1 MRITNK
7 MMTNNAL
14 YNINNNK
21 NLMSRL
27 EQQYSSGKKI
37 TKPSDDPIVAVRA
50 LKFRTNLS
58 ELNQYYEKNIP
69 EALAWMDVTESALN
83 TVNEIITSMNTYCNQ
98 GANDYPTAEDRNAI
112 AENLEQLKGQLYQE
126 GNTNYAGRYVFS
138 GYKTDTSL
146 VFNEEMTNLEYTITE
161 PLNPETIDRVS
172 KVINEVNID
181 DYNPDDLA
189 AWDTTVPTKVEAY
202 RLKLSYMELAE
213 NKDIVSFSYKDK
225 DGNTHA
231 LTDTTTPKIVTVS
244 ATDTNAYAPED
255 GTIHFIPENGE
266 LILSDDMYETLRTAT
281 DIQAVYEKD
290 HFYTND
296 LRPEHYFSCVKTD
309 TDKAIEQG
317 KNPIEYT
324 KEYDEDGHVIGQ
336 PIEYEVNF
344 NQKLTINTEGHEAF
358 TTGIGRMIEEIII
371 SIEAVKNVE
380 DSMAEVDK
388 MLEDSS
394 ISDEQRVTL
403 EEIKEQ
409 LKSEFTLKTAI
420 MTEAFQRGITTTE
433 KEQENINVAVADLG
447 GRYKRLLLT
456 ESRLSDQQVDFSDLL
471 SQNEDADL
479 VDTIIKYSAAETV
492 YNSSLSAASKLV
504 QTSLM
509 DFL

>member
-21 NLMSRL
+21 NLLSNL

-69 EALAWMDVTESALN
+69 DALAWMDVTESALN
-83 TVNEIITSMNTYCNQ
+83 TVNGIITAMNTYCNQ

-112 AENLEQLKGQLYQE
+112 ATNLEELKGQLYQE

-146 VFNEEMTNLEYTITE
+146 VFNAATTNLKYEITE
-161 PLNPETIDRVS
+161 PLEADSIDRIS
-172 KVINEVNID
+172 KIVNEVDIEEYDPGNLD
-181 DYNPDDLA
+181 
-189 AWDTTVPTKVEAY
+189 AWDKTVPSKIEAY
-202 RLKLSYMELAE
+202 RMKLSYTKVDEAKIKFTYTTKE
-213 NKDIVSFSYKDK
+213 
-225 DGNTHA
+225 GNTFTLDGSETA
-231 LTDTTTPKIVTVS
+231 APKIETISVLE
-244 ATDTNAYAPED
+244 DGAYEPEA
-255 GTIHFIPENGE
+255 GTIHFIPETGE
-266 LILSDDMYETLRTAT
+266 LILSDDMYETLRTST
-281 DIQAVYEKD
+281 GIQAEYIKD
-290 HFYTND
+290 NFDMND
-296 LRPEHYFSCVKTD
+296 LRPEHYFDCTVTD
-309 TDKAIEQG
+309 MVDPG
-317 KNPIEYT
+317 KEPITYT
-324 KEYDEDGHVIGQ
+324 KQNQQIQ
-336 PIEYEVNF
+336 YEVNF
-344 NQKLTINTEGHEAF
+344 NQKLTINTQGSEAF
-358 TTGIGRMIEEIII
+358 TTGICRMIDEIIN
-371 SIEAVKNVE
+371 AVNDVKAVE
-380 DSMAEVDK
+380 DSMAEVEK
-388 MLEDSS
+388 MLKDTS
-394 ISDEQRVTL
+394 ISDDQRTKL
-403 EEIKEQ
+403 EEIREQ
-409 LKSEFTLKTAI
+409 LKSEFTLKTAV

-433 KEQENINVAVADLG
+433 KEQEILNVATADLG
-447 GRYKRLLLT
+447 GRYKRLQLT
-456 ESRLSDQQVDFSDLL
+456 ESRLSDQQVDFEDLL

-504 QTSLM
+504 QTSLL

>member
-21 NLMSRL
+21 NLLSNL

-50 LKFRTNLS
+50 LKFRTNLA

-69 EALAWMDVTESALN
+69 DALAWMDVTESALN
-83 TVNEIITSMNTYCNQ
+83 TVNSIITSMNTYCNQ

-112 AENLEQLKGQLYQE
+112 ATNLEQLRGQLYQE

-146 VFNEEMTNLEYTITE
+146 VFNEATTNLKYEITE
-161 PLNPETIDRVS
+161 PLEAESIDRIS
-172 KVINEVNID
+172 KIVNEVDID
-181 DYNPDDLA
+181 AYDPDNLA
-189 AWDTTVPTKVEAY
+189 AWDKTVPSKIEAY
-202 RLKLSYMELAE
+202 RMKLSYTDVDDASI
-213 NKDIVSFSYKDK
+213 KFSYTTKEGTTVNLNGTENAVPMLVTKSVLD
-225 DGNTHA
+225 DG
-231 LTDTTTPKIVTVS
+231 
-244 ATDTNAYAPED
+244 AYEPAA
-255 GTIHFIPENGE
+255 GTINFIPETGE
-266 LILSDDMYETLRTAT
+266 LILANDMYEILRTAT
-281 DIQAVYEKD
+281 DIKAEYVKD
-290 HFYTND
+290 EFDIND
-296 LRPEHYFSCVKTD
+296 LRPEHYFNCTVTD
-309 TDKAIEQG
+309 TADPAKE
-317 KNPIEYT
+317 PVTYT
-324 KEYDEDGHVIGQ
+324 KEDQ
-336 PIEYEVNF
+336 PIQYEVNF
-344 NQKLTINTEGHEAF
+344 NQKLTINTQGSEAF
-358 TTGIGRMIEEIII
+358 TTGICRMIDEIIN
-371 SIEAVKNVE
+371 AVNDVKAVE
-380 DSMAEVDK
+380 DSMTEVDK
-388 MLEDSS
+388 MLEDTS
-394 ISDEQRVTL
+394 ISNAQRAKL

-409 LKSEFTLKTAI
+409 LKSEFTLKTAV

-433 KEQENINVAVADLG
+433 KEQEVLNVATADLG
-447 GRYKRLLLT
+447 GRYKRLQLT
-456 ESRLSDQQVDFSDLL
+456 ESRLSDQQVDFEELL

-504 QTSLM
+504 QTSLL

>member
-21 NLMSRL
+21 NLMSKL

-69 EALAWMDVTESALN
+69 DALAWMDVTESALN
-83 TVNEIITSMNTYCNQ
+83 TVNGIITSMNTYCNQ
-98 GANDYPTAEDRNAI
+98 GVNDYPTAEDRNAI
-112 AENLEQLKGQLYQE
+112 ATNLEELKGQLYQE

-146 VFNEEMTNLEYTITE
+146 VFNEATTNLKYEITE
-161 PLNPETIDRVS
+161 PLESDSIDRIS
-172 KVINEVNID
+172 KIVNEVDID
-181 DYNPDDLA
+181 EYDPNNLD
-189 AWDTTVPTKVEAY
+189 AWDKTVPSKIEAY
-202 RLKLSYMELAE
+202 RMKLSYTDVDAGQI
-213 NKDIVSFSYKDK
+213 KFSYTEK
-225 DGNTHA
+225 DGTTHVLDGSEVVA
-231 LTDTTTPKIVTVS
+231 PKI
-244 ATDTNAYAPED
+244 ATMSVLDDGAYEPEA
-255 GTIHFIPENGE
+255 GTIHFIPETGE
-266 LILSDDMYETLRTAT
+266 LILAADMYETLRTST
-281 DIQAVYEKD
+281 DIKAEYVKD
-290 HFYTND
+290 EFDIND
-296 LRPEHYFSCVKTD
+296 LRPEHYFDCTVTD
-309 TDKAIEQG
+309 TVDPG
-317 KNPIEYT
+317 KEPITYT
-324 KEYDEDGHVIGQ
+324 KQDQ
-336 PIEYEVNF
+336 PIQYEVNF
-344 NQKLTINTEGHEAF
+344 NQKLTINTQGSEAF
-358 TTGIGRMIEEIII
+358 TTGICRMIDEIIN
-371 SIEAVKNVE
+371 AVNDVKAVE

-388 MLEDSS
+388 MLEDTS
-394 ISDEQRVTL
+394 ISDAQRKKL

-409 LKSEFTLKTAI
+409 LKSEFTLKTAV

-433 KEQENINVAVADLG
+433 KEQEILNVATADLG
-447 GRYKRLLLT
+447 GRYKRLQLT
-456 ESRLSDQQVDFSDLL
+456 ESRLSDQQVDFEDLL

-504 QTSLM
+504 QTSLL

>member
-21 NLMSRL
+21 NLLSNL

-50 LKFRTNLS
+50 LKFRTNLA

-69 EALAWMDVTESALN
+69 DALAWMDVTESALN
-83 TVNEIITSMNTYCNQ
+83 TVNSIITSMNTYCNQ

-112 AENLEQLKGQLYQE
+112 ATNLEQLRGQLYQE

-146 VFNEEMTNLEYTITE
+146 VFNEATTNLKYEITE
-161 PLNPETIDRVS
+161 PLEAESIDRIS
-172 KVINEVNID
+172 KIVNEVDID
-181 DYNPDDLA
+181 AYDPDNLA
-189 AWDTTVPTKVEAY
+189 AWDKTVPSKIEAY
-202 RLKLSYMELAE
+202 RMKLSYTDVDDASI
-213 NKDIVSFSYKDK
+213 KFSY
-225 DGNTHA
+225 
-231 LTDTTTPKIVTVS
+231 TTKEGTAVTNPMIVTKSVL
-244 ATDTNAYAPED
+244 DDGAYEPAA
-255 GTIHFIPENGE
+255 GTINFIPETGE
-266 LILSDDMYETLRTAT
+266 LILSNDMYETLRTAT
-281 DIQAVYEKD
+281 DIKAEYVKD
-290 HFYTND
+290 EFDIND
-296 LRPEHYFSCVKTD
+296 LRPEHYFNCTVTD
-309 TDKAIEQG
+309 TADPAKE
-317 KNPIEYT
+317 PVTYT
-324 KEYDEDGHVIGQ
+324 KEDQ
-336 PIEYEVNF
+336 PIQYEVNF
-344 NQKLTINTEGHEAF
+344 NQKLTINTQGSEAF
-358 TTGIGRMIEEIII
+358 TTGICRMIDEIIN
-371 SIEAVKNVE
+371 AVNDVKAVE

-388 MLEDSS
+388 MLEDPS
-394 ISDEQRVTL
+394 ISNAQRAKL

-409 LKSEFTLKTAI
+409 LKSEFTLKTAV

-433 KEQENINVAVADLG
+433 KEQEVLNVATADLG
-447 GRYKRLLLT
+447 GRYKRLQLT
-456 ESRLSDQQVDFSDLL
+456 ESRLSDQQVDFEELL

-504 QTSLM
+504 QTSLL

>member
-21 NLMSRL
+21 NLMSNL

-69 EALAWMDVTESALN
+69 DALAWMDVTESALN
-83 TVNEIITSMNTYCNQ
+83 TVNGIITSMNTYCNQ

-112 AENLEQLKGQLYQE
+112 ATNLEQLKGQLYQE

-146 VFNEEMTNLEYTITE
+146 VFNEATTHLKYEITE
-161 PLNPETIDRVS
+161 PLEAESIDRISTIV
-172 KVINEVNID
+172 NEVD
-181 DYNPDDLA
+181 LDSFDPDNLD
-189 AWDTTVPTKVEAY
+189 AWDKTVPSKIETY
-202 RLKLSYMELAE
+202 RMKLSYTGVDAGNIKFTYTTKEGDTVTLDGSE
-213 NKDIVSFSYKDK
+213 NAVPTIATKSVL
-225 DGNTHA
+225 DG
-231 LTDTTTPKIVTVS
+231 D
-244 ATDTNAYAPED
+244 AYEPAN
-255 GTIHFIPENGE
+255 GTIHFIPETGE
-266 LILSDDMYETLRTAT
+266 LILSDDMYEVLRTST
-281 DIQAVYEKD
+281 GIQAEYVKD
-290 HFYTND
+290 EFGIND
-296 LRPEHYFSCVKTD
+296 LRPEHYFDCTLTD
-309 TDKAIEQG
+309 TSDPA
-317 KNPIEYT
+317 
-324 KEYDEDGHVIGQ
+324 KEPVTYKKENQ

-344 NQKLTINTEGHEAF
+344 NQKLTINTQGSEAF
-358 TTGIGRMIEEIII
+358 TTGICRMIDEIVNAIND
-371 SIEAVKNVE
+371 VKAVE

-388 MLEDSS
+388 MLKDAS
-394 ISDEQRVTL
+394 ISNAQRTKL

-409 LKSEFTLKTAI
+409 LKSEFTLKTVI

-433 KEQENINVAVADLG
+433 KEQEILNVATADLG
-447 GRYKRLLLT
+447 GRYKRLQLT
-456 ESRLSDQQVDFSDLL
+456 ESRLSDQQVDFEELL

-504 QTSLM
+504 QTSLL

>member
-21 NLMSRL
+21 NLLSNL

-69 EALAWMDVTESALN
+69 DALAWMDVTESALN
-83 TVNEIITSMNTYCNQ
+83 TVNGIITSMNTYCNQ

-112 AENLEQLKGQLYQE
+112 ATNLEQLKGQLYQE

-146 VFNEEMTNLEYTITE
+146 VFNEATTNLKYEITE
-161 PLNPETIDRVS
+161 PLEAESIDRIS
-172 KVINEVNID
+172 KIINEVDLDAYDPN
-181 DYNPDDLA
+181 NLA
-189 AWDTTVPTKVEAY
+189 AWDKTVPSKIEAY
-202 RLKLSYMELAE
+202 RMKLSYTNVDNAAVKFTYTTKEGRTVTLDGSENAVPMLAT
-213 NKDIVSFSYKDK
+213 KSVLDAD
-225 DGNTHA
+225 
-231 LTDTTTPKIVTVS
+231 
-244 ATDTNAYAPED
+244 AYEPAN
-255 GTIHFIPENGE
+255 GTINFIPETGE
-266 LILSDDMYETLRTAT
+266 LILANDMYETLRTSTGIKAEYVKDEF
-281 DIQAVYEKD
+281 DI
-290 HFYTND
+290 ND
-296 LRPEHYFSCVKTD
+296 LRPEHYFDCTVTD
-309 TDKAIEQG
+309 TADPAKE
-317 KNPIEYT
+317 PVTYT
-324 KEYDEDGHVIGQ
+324 KKDQ

-344 NQKLTINTEGHEAF
+344 NQKLTINTQGSEAF
-358 TTGIGRMIEEIII
+358 TTGICRMIDEIIN
-371 SIEAVKNVE
+371 AVNDVKEVE

-394 ISDEQRVTL
+394 ISNAQRTKL

-409 LKSEFTLKTAI
+409 LKSEFTLKTTV

-433 KEQENINVAVADLG
+433 KEQEVLNVATADLG
-447 GRYKRLLLT
+447 GRYKRLQLT
-456 ESRLSDQQVDFSDLL
+456 ESRLSDQQVDFEDLL
-471 SQNEDADL
+471 SKNEDADL

-504 QTSLM
+504 QTSLL

>member
-21 NLMSRL
+21 NLLSNL

-50 LKFRTNLS
+50 LKFRTNLA

-69 EALAWMDVTESALN
+69 DALAWMDVTESALN
-83 TVNEIITSMNTYCNQ
+83 TVNSIITSMNTYCNQ

-112 AENLEQLKGQLYQE
+112 ATNLEQLRGQLYQE

-146 VFNEEMTNLEYTITE
+146 VFNEATTNLKYEITE
-161 PLNPETIDRVS
+161 PLEAESIDRIS
-172 KVINEVNID
+172 KIVNEVDID
-181 DYNPDDLA
+181 AYDPDNLA
-189 AWDTTVPTKVEAY
+189 AWDKTVPSKIEAY
-202 RLKLSYMELAE
+202 RMKLSYTDVDDASI
-213 NKDIVSFSYKDK
+213 KFSY
-225 DGNTHA
+225 
-231 LTDTTTPKIVTVS
+231 TTKEGTTVTNPMIVTKSVL
-244 ATDTNAYAPED
+244 DDGAYEPAA
-255 GTIHFIPENGE
+255 GTINFIPETGE
-266 LILSDDMYETLRTAT
+266 LILANDMYETLRTAT
-281 DIQAVYEKD
+281 DIKAEYVKD
-290 HFYTND
+290 EFDIND
-296 LRPEHYFSCVKTD
+296 LRPEHYFNCTVTD
-309 TDKAIEQG
+309 TADPAKE
-317 KNPIEYT
+317 PVTYT
-324 KEYDEDGHVIGQ
+324 KEDQ
-336 PIEYEVNF
+336 PIQYEVNF
-344 NQKLTINTEGHEAF
+344 NQKLTINTQGSEAF
-358 TTGIGRMIEEIII
+358 TTGICRMIDEIIN
-371 SIEAVKNVE
+371 AVNDVKAVE

-388 MLEDSS
+388 MLEDTS
-394 ISDEQRVTL
+394 ISNAQRAKL

-409 LKSEFTLKTAI
+409 LKSEFTLKTAV

-433 KEQENINVAVADLG
+433 KEQEVLNVATADLG
-447 GRYKRLLLT
+447 GRYKRLQLT
-456 ESRLSDQQVDFSDLL
+456 ESRLSDQQVDFEELL

-504 QTSLM
+504 QTSLL

>member
-21 NLMSRL
+21 NLLSNL

-50 LKFRTNLS
+50 LKFRTNLA

-69 EALAWMDVTESALN
+69 DALAWMDVTESALN
-83 TVNEIITSMNTYCNQ
+83 TVNGIITSMNTYCNQ

-112 AENLEQLKGQLYQE
+112 ATNLEQLRGQLYQE

-146 VFNEEMTNLEYTITE
+146 VFNEATTNLKYEITE
-161 PLNPETIDRVS
+161 PLEAESIDRIS
-172 KVINEVNID
+172 TIINEVNID
-181 DYNPDDLA
+181 DYDPDDLE
-189 AWDTTVPTKVEAY
+189 AWDATVPSKVEAY
-202 RLKLSYMELAE
+202 RMKLSYTEVDDAE
-213 NKDIVSFSYKDK
+213 IAFSYKTK
-225 DGNTHA
+225 DGGEVTLDGSEN
-231 LTDTTTPKIVTVS
+231 TTPTIVTKSVM
-244 ATDTNAYAPED
+244 ED
-255 GTIHFIPENGE
+255 GAYEPEAGTINFIPETGE
-266 LILSDDMYETLRTAT
+266 LILAADMYETIRTAT
-281 DIQAVYEKD
+281 DIQVEYVKD
-290 HFYTND
+290 EFDIND
-296 LRPEHYFSCVKTD
+296 LRPEHYFDCTM
-309 TDKAIEQG
+309 TDKE
-317 KNPIEYT
+317 NPE
-324 KEYDEDGHVIGQ
+324 KEPVVYKKEDQKIQ
-336 PIEYEVNF
+336 YEVNF
-344 NQKLTINTEGHEAF
+344 NQKLTINTQGSEAF
-358 TTGIGRMIEEIII
+358 TTGICRMIDEIIN
-371 SIEAVKNVE
+371 AVNDVKQVE
-380 DSMAEVDK
+380 DSMAEVDR
-388 MLEDSS
+388 MLADAS
-394 ISDEQRVTL
+394 ISSAQREKL

-409 LKSEFTLKTAI
+409 LKSEFTLKTTV

-433 KEQENINVAVADLG
+433 KEQEVLNVATADLG
-447 GRYKRLLLT
+447 GRYKRLQLT
-456 ESRLSDQQVDFSDLL
+456 ESRLSDQQVDFEDLL

-504 QTSLM
+504 QTSLL

>member
-21 NLMSRL
+21 NLLSNL

-69 EALAWMDVTESALN
+69 DALAWMDVTESALN
-83 TVNEIITSMNTYCNQ
+83 TVNDIITSMNTYCNQ

-112 AENLEQLKGQLYQE
+112 ATNLEQLRGQLYQE

-146 VFNEEMTNLEYTITE
+146 VFNEATTNLKYEITE
-161 PLNPETIDRVS
+161 PLEAESIDRIS
-172 KVINEVNID
+172 TIINEV
-181 DYNPDDLA
+181 DLDSYDPNNLD
-189 AWDTTVPTKVEAY
+189 AWDDTVPSKIEAY
-202 RLKLSYMELAE
+202 RMKLSYTEVDDASIKFTYTTKEGKTVTLDGTE
-213 NKDIVSFSYKDK
+213 N
-225 DGNTHA
+225 A
-231 LTDTTTPKIVTVS
+231 TPAIVTKS
-244 ATDTNAYAPED
+244 ILDGGAYEPAE
-255 GTIHFIPENGE
+255 GTIHFIPETGE
-266 LILSDDMYETLRTAT
+266 LILANDMYEVLRTST
-281 DIQAVYEKD
+281 DIKAEYVKD
-290 HFYTND
+290 EFDIND
-296 LRPEHYFSCVKTD
+296 LRPEHYFDCTLTD
-309 TDKAIEQG
+309 TD
-317 KNPIEYT
+317 NPDKEPVVYT
-324 KEYDEDGHVIGQ
+324 KKDQ
-336 PIEYEVNF
+336 PIQYEVNF
-344 NQKLTINTEGHEAF
+344 NQKLTINTQGSDAF
-358 TTGIGRMIEEIII
+358 TTGICRMIDEIIN
-371 SIEAVKNVE
+371 AVNDVKAVE
-380 DSMAEVDK
+380 DSMTEVDK
-388 MLEDSS
+388 MLEDTS
-394 ISDEQRVTL
+394 ISNAQRTKL

-409 LKSEFTLKTAI
+409 LKSEFTLKTAV

-433 KEQENINVAVADLG
+433 KEQEVLNVATADLG
-447 GRYKRLLLT
+447 GRYKRLQLT
-456 ESRLSDQQVDFSDLL
+456 ESRLSDQQVDFEDLL

-504 QTSLM
+504 QTSLL

>member
-21 NLMSRL
+21 NLLSNL

-50 LKFRTNLS
+50 LKFRTNLA

-69 EALAWMDVTESALN
+69 DALAWMDVTESALN
-83 TVNEIITSMNTYCNQ
+83 TVNGIITSMNTYCNQ

-112 AENLEQLKGQLYQE
+112 ATNLEQLKGQLYQE

-146 VFNEEMTNLEYTITE
+146 VFNEATTNLKYEITE
-161 PLNPETIDRVS
+161 PLEPDSIDRIS
-172 KVINEVNID
+172 KIINEVNL
-181 DYNPDDLA
+181 DYYDPNDLD
-189 AWDTTVPTKVEAY
+189 AWDKTVPSKIETY
-202 RLKLSYMELAE
+202 RMKLSYSEVKAGAIKFTYTTWEGKQYTLDGTE
-213 NKDIVSFSYKDK
+213 NGTPAIKTMSVLE
-225 DGNTHA
+225 DG
-231 LTDTTTPKIVTVS
+231 
-244 ATDTNAYAPED
+244 AYEPEE
-255 GTIHFIPENGE
+255 GTIHFIPETGE
-266 LILSDDMYETLRTAT
+266 LILAKDMYETLRTSVNIKAEYVKSSF
-281 DIQAVYEKD
+281 DI
-290 HFYTND
+290 ND
-296 LRPEHYFSCVKTD
+296 LRPEHYFDCTVTD
-309 TDKAIEQG
+309 TEDPAKE
-317 KNPIEYT
+317 PVTYT
-324 KEYDEDGHVIGQ
+324 KQNQ

-344 NQKLTINTEGHEAF
+344 NQKLTINTQGSEAF
-358 TTGIGRMIEEIII
+358 TTGICRMIDEIII
-371 SIEAVKNVE
+371 AVIDVKAVE

-394 ISDEQRVTL
+394 ISNAQRAKL

-409 LKSEFTLKTAI
+409 LKSEFTLKTAV

-433 KEQENINVAVADLG
+433 KEQEILNVATADLG
-447 GRYKRLLLT
+447 GRYKRLQLT
-456 ESRLSDQQVDFSDLL
+456 ESRLSDQQVDFEDLL
-471 SQNEDADL
+471 SKNEDADL

-504 QTSLM
+504 QTSLL

>member
-21 NLMSRL
+21 NLLSNL
-27 EQQYSSGKKI
+27 EQQYSTGKKI

-69 EALAWMDVTESALN
+69 DALAWMDVTESALN
-83 TVNEIITSMNTYCNQ
+83 TVNSIITSMNTYCNQ

-112 AENLEQLKGQLYQE
+112 ATNLEQLRGQLYQE

-146 VFNEEMTNLEYTITE
+146 VFNEATTNLKYEITE
-161 PLNPETIDRVS
+161 PLEAESIDRIS
-172 KVINEVNID
+172 TIINEVDID
-181 DYNPDDLA
+181 AYDPNDLD
-189 AWDTTVPTKVEAY
+189 AWDNTVPSKIEAY
-202 RLKLSYMELAE
+202 RMKLSYTEVDDGSIKFTYTTKEGQTVTLDGSE
-213 NKDIVSFSYKDK
+213 NGVPKMVTKSIL
-225 DGNTHA
+225 DG
-231 LTDTTTPKIVTVS
+231 D
-244 ATDTNAYAPED
+244 AYQPED
-255 GTIHFIPENGE
+255 GNIHFIPETGE
-266 LILSDDMYETLRTAT
+266 LIMADNMYETLRTST
-281 DIQAVYEKD
+281 DIKVEYVKD
-290 HFYTND
+290 TFDVND
-296 LRPEHYFSCVKTD
+296 LRPEHYFDCTVTD
-309 TDKAIEQG
+309 TADPAKE
-317 KNPIEYT
+317 PITYT
-324 KEYDEDGHVIGQ
+324 KKDQ
-336 PIEYEVNF
+336 PIQYEVNF
-344 NQKLTINTEGHEAF
+344 NQKLTINTQGSEAF
-358 TTGIGRMIEEIII
+358 TTGICRMIDEIIN
-371 SIEAVKNVE
+371 AVNDVKAVE

-388 MLEDSS
+388 MLEDTS
-394 ISDEQRVTL
+394 ITNAQRTKL

-409 LKSEFTLKTAI
+409 LKSEFTLKTAV

-433 KEQENINVAVADLG
+433 KEQEVLNVATADLG

-456 ESRLSDQQVDFSDLL
+456 ESRLSDQQVDFEELL

-504 QTSLM
+504 QTSLL

>member
-21 NLMSRL
+21 NLLSNL

-69 EALAWMDVTESALN
+69 DALAWMDVTESALN
-83 TVNEIITSMNTYCNQ
+83 TVNGIITSMNTYCNQ

-112 AENLEQLKGQLYQE
+112 ATNLEQLKGQLYQE

-146 VFNEEMTNLEYTITE
+146 VFNEATTNLKYEITE
-161 PLNPETIDRVS
+161 PLEAESIDRIS
-172 KVINEVNID
+172 TIINEVDID
-181 DYNPDDLA
+181 DYDPNNLG
-189 AWDTTVPTKVEAY
+189 AWDSTVPSKIEAY
-202 RLKLSYMELAE
+202 RMKLSYTDVNDGSIKFTYTTQAGQTVTLDGSE
-213 NKDIVSFSYKDK
+213 N
-225 DGNTHA
+225 A
-231 LTDTTTPKIVTVS
+231 TPTIVTKS
-244 ATDTNAYAPED
+244 LLED
-255 GTIHFIPENGE
+255 GAYEPAPGNIHFIPETGE
-266 LILSDDMYETLRTAT
+266 LILANDMYETLRTST
-281 DIQAVYEKD
+281 DIKVEYVKD
-290 HFYTND
+290 EFDIND
-296 LRPEHYFSCVKTD
+296 LRPEHYFDCTVTD
-309 TDKAIEQG
+309 MEDPG
-317 KNPIEYT
+317 KEPITYT
-324 KEYDEDGHVIGQ
+324 KKDQ
-336 PIEYEVNF
+336 PIQYEVNF
-344 NQKLTINTEGHEAF
+344 NQKLTINTQGSEAF
-358 TTGIGRMIEEIII
+358 TTGICRMIDEIIN
-371 SIEAVKNVE
+371 AVNDVKAVE

-394 ISDEQRVTL
+394 ISEAQRTKL

-409 LKSEFTLKTAI
+409 LKSEFTLKTAV

-433 KEQENINVAVADLG
+433 KEQEVLNVATADLG

-456 ESRLSDQQVDFSDLL
+456 ESRLSDQQVDFEDLL

-504 QTSLM
+504 QTSLL

>member
-21 NLMSRL
+21 NLMSNL

-69 EALAWMDVTESALN
+69 DALAWMDVTESALS
-83 TVNEIITSMNTYCNQ
+83 TVNDIITSMNTYCNQ

-112 AENLEQLKGQLYQE
+112 ATNLEELKGQLYQE

-146 VFNEEMTNLEYTITE
+146 VFNEETTNLKYEITE
-161 PLNPETIDRVS
+161 PLEAESIDRVS
-172 KVINEVNID
+172 KVLHEAD
-181 DYNPDDLA
+181 FDSFDPQNPG
-189 AWDTTVPTKVEAY
+189 AWDMTMPVKIEQY
-202 RLKLSYMELAE
+202 RMKLSYTGLEADE
-213 NKDIVSFSYKDK
+213 GIKFSY
-225 DGNTHA
+225 
-231 LTDTTTPKIVTVS
+231 TT
-244 ATDTNAYAPED
+244 ED
-255 GTIHFIPENGE
+255 GRNVELDERDNSLNQISVNDPKAYEPDPGTINFIPETGE
-266 LILSDDMYETLRTAT
+266 LILSQEMYEELRTSTNIKAEYVKDEF
-281 DIQAVYEKD
+281 DI
-290 HFYTND
+290 ND
-296 LRPEHYFSCVKTD
+296 LRPEHYFDCTVTD
-309 TDKAIEQG
+309 TEDPAKE
-317 KNPIEYT
+317 PVTYT
-324 KEYDEDGHVIGQ
+324 KQDQQIQ
-336 PIEYEVNF
+336 YEVNF
-344 NQKLTINTEGHEAF
+344 NQKLTINTQGSDAF
-358 TTGIGRMIEEIII
+358 TTGITRMIDEIVN
-371 SIEAVKNVE
+371 SINSVKAVE
-380 DSMAEVDK
+380 DAMLEVDK
-388 MLEDSS
+388 MLADTSVVGEK
-394 ISDEQRVTL
+394 RTKL

-409 LKSEFTLKTAI
+409 LKAEHALKTTV
-420 MTEAFQRGITTTE
+420 MTEAFQRGITITE
-433 KEQENINVAVADLG
+433 KEQEVLNVATADMG
-447 GRYKRLLLT
+447 GRYKRLQLT
-456 ESRLSDQQVDFSDLL
+456 QSRLSDQQVDFEELL
-471 SQNEDADL
+471 SNNEDADL

>member
-21 NLMSRL
+21 NLLSNL

-69 EALAWMDVTESALN
+69 DALAWMDVTESALK
-83 TVNEIITSMNTYCNQ
+83 TVNGIITSMNTYCNQ

-112 AENLEQLKGQLYQE
+112 ATNLEQLKGQLYQE

-146 VFNEEMTNLEYTITE
+146 VFNEATTNLKYEITE
-161 PLNPETIDRVS
+161 PLEAESIDRIS
-172 KVINEVNID
+172 TIINEVDINAYD
-181 DYNPDDLA
+181 PNNLG
-189 AWDTTVPTKVEAY
+189 AWDVTVPSKIEAY
-202 RLKLSYMELAE
+202 RMKLSYTDVNDGTIKFTYTTQAGQTVTLDGSE
-213 NKDIVSFSYKDK
+213 NATPTIATKSLLE
-225 DGNTHA
+225 DG
-231 LTDTTTPKIVTVS
+231 
-244 ATDTNAYAPED
+244 AYEPAA
-255 GTIHFIPENGE
+255 GTIHFIPETGE
-266 LILSDDMYETLRTAT
+266 LILANDMYETLRTST
-281 DIQAVYEKD
+281 DIKVEYVKD
-290 HFYTND
+290 EFDIND
-296 LRPEHYFSCVKTD
+296 LRPEHYFDCTVTD
-309 TDKAIEQG
+309 TEDPAKE
-317 KNPIEYT
+317 PITYT
-324 KEYDEDGHVIGQ
+324 KKDQ
-336 PIEYEVNF
+336 PIQYEVNF
-344 NQKLTINTEGHEAF
+344 NQKLTINTQGSEAF
-358 TTGIGRMIEEIII
+358 TTGICRMIDEIIN
-371 SIEAVKNVE
+371 AVNDVKAVE

-388 MLEDSS
+388 MLEDTS
-394 ISDEQRVTL
+394 ISDAQRTKL

-409 LKSEFTLKTAI
+409 LKSEFTLKTAV

-433 KEQENINVAVADLG
+433 KEQEILNVATADLG

-456 ESRLSDQQVDFSDLL
+456 ESRLSDQQVDFEDLL

-504 QTSLM
+504 QTSLL

>member
-21 NLMSRL
+21 NLLSNL

-50 LKFRTNLS
+50 LKFRTNLA

-69 EALAWMDVTESALN
+69 DALAWMDVTESALN
-83 TVNEIITSMNTYCNQ
+83 TVNGIITSMNTYCNQ

-112 AENLEQLKGQLYQE
+112 ATNLEQLKGQLYQE

-146 VFNEEMTNLEYTITE
+146 VFNEATTNLKYEITE
-161 PLNPETIDRVS
+161 PLEAESIDRIS
-172 KVINEVNID
+172 KIVNEVDID
-181 DYNPDDLA
+181 KYDPNNLA
-189 AWDTTVPTKVEAY
+189 AWDKTVPSKIEAY
-202 RLKLSYMELAE
+202 RMKLSYTNVEDAAI
-213 NKDIVSFSYKDK
+213 KFSYTTK
-225 DGNTHA
+225 DGEVVTLDGTENA
-231 LTDTTTPKIVTVS
+231 APMIVTKSVL
-244 ATDTNAYAPED
+244 DDGAYEPAA
-255 GTIHFIPENGE
+255 GTIHFIPETGE
-266 LILSDDMYETLRTAT
+266 LILANDMYETLRTST
-281 DIQAVYEKD
+281 DIKAEYVKD
-290 HFYTND
+290 EFDIND
-296 LRPEHYFSCVKTD
+296 LRPEHYFDCTVTD
-309 TDKAIEQG
+309 TEDPAKE
-317 KNPIEYT
+317 PVTYT
-324 KEYDEDGHVIGQ
+324 KEDQ

-344 NQKLTINTEGHEAF
+344 NQKLTINTQGSEAF
-358 TTGIGRMIEEIII
+358 TTGICRMIDEIIN
-371 SIEAVKNVE
+371 AVNDVKAVE

-388 MLEDSS
+388 MLEDAS
-394 ISDEQRVTL
+394 ISNAQRDKL

-409 LKSEFTLKTAI
+409 LKSEFTLKTAV

-433 KEQENINVAVADLG
+433 NEQEVLNVATADLG
-447 GRYKRLLLT
+447 GRYKRLQLT
-456 ESRLSDQQVDFSDLL
+456 ESRLSDQQVDFEDLL
-471 SQNEDADL
+471 SKNEDADL

-504 QTSLM
+504 QTSLL

>member
-21 NLMSRL
+21 NLMSNL

-69 EALAWMDVTESALN
+69 DALAWMDVTESALN
-83 TVNEIITSMNTYCNQ
+83 TVNSIITSMNTYCNQ

-112 AENLEQLKGQLYQE
+112 ATNLEQLKGQLYQE

-146 VFNEEMTNLEYTITE
+146 VFNVATTNLKYEITE
-161 PLNPETIDRVS
+161 PIEADSIDRIS
-172 KVINEVNID
+172 KIVNEVDID
-181 DYNPDDLA
+181 QYDPNDLD
-189 AWDTTVPTKVEAY
+189 AWDETVPSKIEAY
-202 RLKLSYMELAE
+202 RMKLSYTEVDNASV
-213 NKDIVSFSYKDK
+213 KFSYTTKAGQTVTL
-225 DGNTHA
+225 DGTENTV
-231 LTDTTTPKIVTVS
+231 PKIVTKSVL
-244 ATDTNAYAPED
+244 DDGAYEPEA
-255 GTIHFIPENGE
+255 GTIHFIPETGE
-266 LILSDDMYETLRTAT
+266 LILADDMYETLRTST
-281 DIQAVYEKD
+281 DIKAEYVKD
-290 HFYTND
+290 EFDIND
-296 LRPEHYFSCVKTD
+296 LRPEHYFDCTVTD
-309 TDKAIEQG
+309 TEDPAKE
-317 KNPIEYT
+317 PVTYT
-324 KEYDEDGHVIGQ
+324 KQDQ
-336 PIEYEVNF
+336 PIQYEVNF
-344 NQKLTINTEGHEAF
+344 NQKLTINTQGSDAF
-358 TTGIGRMIEEIII
+358 TTGICRMIDEIIN
-371 SIEAVKNVE
+371 AVNDVKEVE

-388 MLEDSS
+388 MLEDTS
-394 ISDEQRVTL
+394 ISEAQRTKL
-403 EEIKEQ
+403 EEIREQ
-409 LKSEFTLKTAI
+409 LKSEFTLKTAV

-433 KEQENINVAVADLG
+433 KEQEILNVATADLG
-447 GRYKRLLLT
+447 GRYKRLQLT
-456 ESRLSDQQVDFSDLL
+456 ESRLSDQQVDFEDLL

-479 VDTIIKYSAAETV
+479 VETIIKYSAAETV

-504 QTSLM
+504 QTSLL

>member
-21 NLMSRL
+21 NLLSNL

-69 EALAWMDVTESALN
+69 DALAWMDVTESALN
-83 TVNEIITSMNTYCNQ
+83 TVNSIITSMNTYCNQ

-112 AENLEQLKGQLYQE
+112 ATNLEQLKGQLYQE

-146 VFNEEMTNLEYTITE
+146 VFNEATTNLKYEITE
-161 PLNPETIDRVS
+161 PIEADSIDRIS
-172 KVINEVNID
+172 KIVNEVNID
-181 DYNPDDLA
+181 DYDPANLD
-189 AWDTTVPTKVEAY
+189 AWDSTVPSKIEAY
-202 RLKLSYMELAE
+202 RMKLSYTEVDEGA
-213 NKDIVSFSYKDK
+213 IRFSYTTK
-225 DGNTHA
+225 DGTEVTLDGSENA
-231 LTDTTTPKIVTVS
+231 TPTIVTKSVL
-244 ATDTNAYAPED
+244 DDGAYEPAP
-255 GTIHFIPENGE
+255 GTINFIPETGE
-266 LILSDDMYETLRTAT
+266 LILANDMYETLRTAT
-281 DIQAVYEKD
+281 DISAEYVKD
-290 HFYTND
+290 EFDIND
-296 LRPEHYFSCVKTD
+296 LRPEHYFNCTVTD
-309 TDKAIEQG
+309 TEDPAKE
-317 KNPIEYT
+317 PITYT
-324 KEYDEDGHVIGQ
+324 KQNQ
-336 PIEYEVNF
+336 PIQYEVNF
-344 NQKLTINTEGHEAF
+344 NQKLTINTQGSEAF
-358 TTGIGRMIEEIII
+358 TTGICRMIDEIIN
-371 SIEAVKNVE
+371 AVNDVKAVE

-388 MLEDSS
+388 MLEDAS
-394 ISDEQRVTL
+394 ISEAQRTKL

-409 LKSEFTLKTAI
+409 LKSEFTLKTAV

-433 KEQENINVAVADLG
+433 KEQEILNVATADLG
-447 GRYKRLLLT
+447 GRYKRLQLT
-456 ESRLSDQQVDFSDLL
+456 ESRLSDQQVDFEDLL

-504 QTSLM
+504 QTSLL

>member
-21 NLMSRL
+21 NLLSNL

-69 EALAWMDVTESALN
+69 DAIAWMDVTESALN
-83 TVNEIITSMNTYCNQ
+83 TVNSIITSMNTYCNQ

-112 AENLEQLKGQLYQE
+112 ATNLEQLKGQLYQE

-146 VFNEEMTNLEYTITE
+146 VFNEATDNLKYEITE
-161 PLNPETIDRVS
+161 PIEAESIDRISMV
-172 KVINEVNID
+172 VNEV
-181 DYNPDDLA
+181 DLKKFDQNDLD
-189 AWDTTVPTKVEAY
+189 AWDSTVPSKIETY
-202 RLKLSYMELAE
+202 RMKLSYTDVVMDEDDPQATI
-213 NKDIVSFSYKDK
+213 KFSYTTK
-225 DGNTHA
+225 DGQEVVLDGTNLTA
-231 LTDTTTPKIVTVS
+231 PKITTISLTDVDAEPYKAEPGCI
-244 ATDTNAYAPED
+244 N
-255 GTIHFIPENGE
+255 FIPETGE
-266 LILSDDMYETLRTAT
+266 LILSDEMYETLRTAT
-281 DIQAVYEKD
+281 DIKAEYVKNSFD
-290 HFYTND
+290 IND
-296 LRPEHYFSCVKTD
+296 LRPEHYFDCVVTD
-309 TDKAIEQG
+309 MEVPAKE
-317 KNPIEYT
+317 PIVYT
-324 KEYDEDGHVIGQ
+324 KEDQ
-336 PIEYEVNF
+336 PIQYEVNF
-344 NQKLTINTEGHEAF
+344 NQKLKINTQGSEAF
-358 TTGIGRMIEEIII
+358 TTGIGRMIDEIIN
-371 SIEAVKNVE
+371 AVNDVKEVE

-388 MLEDSS
+388 MLEDTTLT
-394 ISDEQRVTL
+394 EAQRTKL

-409 LKSEFTLKTAI
+409 LKSEFTLKTAV

-433 KEQENINVAVADLG
+433 KEQDILNVATADMG
-447 GRYKRLLLT
+447 GRYKRLQLT
-456 ESRLSDQQVDFSDLL
+456 ESRLSDQQVDFEELL
-471 SQNEDADL
+471 SMNEDADL

-504 QTSLM
+504 QTSLL